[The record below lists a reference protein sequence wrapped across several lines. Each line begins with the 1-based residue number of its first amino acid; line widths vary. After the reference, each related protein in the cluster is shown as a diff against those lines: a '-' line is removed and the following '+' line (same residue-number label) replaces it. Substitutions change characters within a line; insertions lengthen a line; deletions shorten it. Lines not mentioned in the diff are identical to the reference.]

1 MPSPDS
7 VPILVTT
14 GLADAGPTIV
24 NRADDCIDR
33 LNELKRR
40 LIPLA
45 DSWTRSGAAGY
56 YQQQQSE
63 WDQAAAGLFDPQVGI
78 LGEIARALNIS
89 YQNSADAELSNI
101 QTWSNGN

>member
-1 MPSPDS
+1 LPSPDS
-7 VPILVTT
+7 LPIVVRA
-14 GLADAGPTIV
+14 GLSDAGPTIV

-40 LIPLA
+40 LTPLA
-45 DSWTRSGAAGY
+45 ESWTRSQAAGY
-56 YQQQQSE
+56 YQERQVE
-63 WDQAAAGLFDPQVGI
+63 WDQAATGLFDPQTGI

-101 QTWSNGN
+101 QTWNNGN